1 MNYLNFQLRNFQI
14 ESLKLTYENINAN
27 RIVNFKW
34 KKNKQKK
41 KGVIVDPLQVMDTK
55 SVNFLSYFLNSEFQS
70 K

>member
-1 MNYLNFQLRNFQI
+1 MKISKPIGLSTSN
-14 ESLKLTYENINAN
+14 E
-27 RIVNFKW
+27 
-34 KKNKQKK
+34 KKTNKQKK